1 MNIADMLTCQL
12 EHVLIVLIASS
23 TLVTLLVSES
33 MGTPGTGSGDHCLET
48 SASII
53 HHDGVVIIMT
63 SQTSIEMFRAVPCRY
78 SVPCLNVLEFCLQ

>member
-48 SASII
+48 PASII

-63 SQTSIEMFRAVPCRY
+63 SQTSIEMFREVPCTL
-78 SVPCLNVLEFCLQ
+78 SHV